1 MHFSGLHRLVPEFRG
16 NITGVWISRS
26 QGSLRAG
33 TRPGLVLGDKS
44 HNQNLYDALAYKM
57 RMTIAKPSEYQTRRL
72 RSRDVGDIFRVT
84 QQTHSNVLLHLKVF
98 QCVGFSSSMCWCVL
112 SNSGFNI
119 QIQHMSVCICVS
131 PRELAIPL
139 CSLSRP
145 HLATL

>member
-1 MHFSGLHRLVPEFRG
+1 MDFSGLHRLVPEFRG

-33 TRPGLVLGDKS
+33 TRPGLVL
-44 HNQNLYDALAYKM
+44 HDALAYKM

-119 QIQHMSVCICVS
+119 
-131 PRELAIPL
+131 
-139 CSLSRP
+139 
-145 HLATL
+145 